1 MASAIMETFIV
12 TLPKSDWES
21 PFGNGKVSVEDMR
34 GWVERRGYDS
44 TLIYVGQDHRSSQL
58 HWEVFMPSSRVG
70 NAVERFKSFGFKI
83 ELLAESIWQD

>member
-1 MASAIMETFIV
+1 METFLV
-12 TLPKSDWES
+12 SLPKSDWES
-21 PFGNGKVSVEDMR
+21 PYGNGKISVEDMR

-44 TLIYVGQDHRSSQL
+44 TLTYLLGQDLQSSRV

-70 NAVERFKSFGFKI
+70 NAIERFKSFGFKI

>member
-12 TLPKSDWES
+12 SLPRSDWES
-21 PFGNGKVSVEDMR
+21 PFGNGKISVEDMR

-44 TLIYVGQDHRSSQL
+44 TMIYVGQDHRSPRL

-70 NAVERFKSFGFKI
+70 NAIERFKSFGFKI